1 MTVHAERMKENLE
14 LTHGALFSQRA
25 LTALVESGMKRD
37 DAYRLVQE
45 SAQQAWDEGTPFQ
58 ELIANAAPDL
68 DVKTVFDYGAYLE
81 HVPAV
86 IARLDELN

>member
-1 MTVHAERMKENLE
+1 
-14 LTHGALFSQRA
+14 
-25 LTALVESGMKRD
+25 
-37 DAYRLVQE
+37 LVQE

-58 ELIANAAPDL
+58 ELIAKAAPDL
-68 DVKTVFDYGAYLE
+68 DVKTVFDYKAYLE